1 MRFWEEE
8 ILSHTWLAF
17 AIKSKNSRFV
27 HGFILGRTTLP
38 SLRLFSFF
46 DGFPKMLEIP
56 CLHTVQNKL

>member
-8 ILSHTWLAF
+8 FLSHTWLSF

-27 HGFILGRTTLP
+27 HVFLGRTTPP
-38 SLRLFSFF
+38 SPRLFSFF
-46 DGFPKMLEIP
+46 DGFPKMFETP

>member
-8 ILSHTWLAF
+8 FLSHTWLAF
-17 AIKSKNSRFV
+17 AIKSKN
-27 HGFILGRTTLP
+27 HGSFMFFLGRTTLP

-46 DGFPKMLEIP
+46 DVPPKKLETP

>member
-8 ILSHTWLAF
+8 FLSHTWLAF

-27 HGFILGRTTLP
+27 HGFFLGRTTLP

-46 DGFPKMLEIP
+46 DGFPKMLETP

>member
-17 AIKSKNSRFV
+17 AIKSKKSRFV
-27 HGFILGRTTLP
+27 HVFLGRTTLP

-46 DGFPKMLEIP
+46 DVLPKMLEIP

>member
-8 ILSHTWLAF
+8 FLSHTWLAF

-27 HGFILGRTTLP
+27 HVFLGKTTLP

-46 DGFPKMLEIP
+46 DVPPKKLETP